1 MRPVRVGTR
10 GSPLA
15 LAQTDLVVAALRA
28 CAPGT
33 SFEAVSMRTH
43 GDEGRGRDLGMTVDM
58 KRAFTKRIDDAL
70 LAGHTDLAVHSLK
83 DLPTSLADGLVL
95 AAVPNRETPWD
106 ALLGRDGRSL
116 DDLPNDARLGTSS
129 LRRRAQLLAF
139 RPSFRV
145 SELRGNIGTRL
156 RRLDAGEFEGIVLAE
171 AGLRRLGLAGHISQ
185 ILSPELMVPA
195 VGQGALAVE
204 ARADDANMRALA
216 SRIDDPAARAATDAE
231 REVARLVGGGCNVPL
246 GALGIPDRGSLRLEA
261 VIASSDGRRVVRARA
276 TGSVRARFSLAR
288 RVASELLAGGGLEIL
303 AEATT

>member
-33 SFEAVSMRTH
+33 SFEAVSIRTH

-83 DLPTSLADGLVL
+83 DLPSSLADGLVL

-106 ALLGRDGRSL
+106 ALLGRDGRHL

-216 SRIDDPAARAATDAE
+216 SRIDNPAARAATDAE

-246 GALGIPDRGSLRLEA
+246 GALGIPDRASLRLDA